1 MTGKAHWG
9 EAEAAEYDSIIEA
22 TLRRDVSTSERAGE
36 FEREVESAVQAHR
49 PWAREVEQDAKRRG
63 FLSIYKQEVRKGT
76 VLVEVDGRDVE
87 KPAMI
92 SVQRVGDNGVT
103 FQQLAFYEVMTR
115 EQIAFKRTE
124 YIKARRAYDSNVAV
138 MDKLTAML
146 DTAETDDLATAAAIL
161 GLSVEDWLAG
171 SAAPK
176 RASA

>member
-1 MTGKAHWG
+1 VTGKAHWG
-9 EAEAAEYDSIIEA
+9 EAEVEEYDSIIEA
-22 TLRRDVSTSERAGE
+22 TLRNDVSTSERAE
-36 FEREVESAVQAHR
+36 TFAYEIESAIQAHR

-63 FLSIYKQEVRKGT
+63 YLSIYKQEVRKGT
-76 VLVEVDGRDVE
+76 VLVQVGGEDIE
-87 KPAMI
+87 KPAMV

-146 DTAETDDLATAAAIL
+146 DAAEADDLATAAASL
-161 GLSVEDWLAG
+161 GLSVEEWLAG
-171 SAAPK
+171 SP
-176 RASA
+176 ASERRTA